1 MKAFA
6 PAYSQEA
13 LAALIKARSTQRHQA
28 LAAIQQL
35 VSFPRRQGDAAIIG
49 PDGRVCQLLLV
60 DEIVLTYWVDD
71 AVAEIRIIAIEWPN

>member
-1 MKAFA
+1 MKAFE

-13 LAALIKARSTQRHQA
+13 LAALLKARSTQRYQA

-35 VSFPRRQGDAAIIG
+35 ASFPMRQGDASIIG

-60 DEIVLTYWVDD
+60 DEVMLTYWVDD
-71 AVAEIRIIAIEWPN
+71 AVAELRIISIEWPN